1 MSIRNA
7 GPDSFDSRD
16 RSKLTLNPKILV
28 SAIAFGIGVATLV
41 RCDKVGRSCSQSVDC
56 GPNAVCKPEI
66 NLCVSTVDESSLP
79 TIATQGL
86 REGIVG
92 APYDESLSASGGA
105 GGYRWTLVN
114 PPVALAWLQLDASG
128 GRLTGTPLA
137 PQQPALPLAV
147 QVRDSASRAAERVLS
162 LSVRNCIEG
171 ESVACALVFQSACF
185 MGVQSCRGGVLSGC
199 VVGQASSDI
208 SHCGANCSSCGGN
221 ADRCRDGVCRCGSAD
236 SCSGDASTCCPAD
249 GGASCVD
256 TRGDPDFC
264 GRCGVTCDSDRP
276 NVVRTCDAGTCD
288 YPCAP

>member
-16 RSKLTLNPKILV
+16 RSKLTLNPKMLV

-128 GRLTGTPLA
+128 GRLTGIPPRARRKDYFRCRFETALRA
-137 PQQPALPLAV
+137 NRSPA
-147 QVRDSASRAAERVLS
+147 RWCFRVLAS
-162 LSVRNCIEG
+162 WACRVAEE
-171 ESVACALVFQSACF
+171 ES
-185 MGVQSCRGGVLSGC
+185 
-199 VVGQASSDI
+199 
-208 SHCGANCSSCGGN
+208 
-221 ADRCRDGVCRCGSAD
+221 
-236 SCSGDASTCCPAD
+236 
-249 GGASCVD
+249 
-256 TRGDPDFC
+256 
-264 GRCGVTCDSDRP
+264 
-276 NVVRTCDAGTCD
+276 
-288 YPCAP
+288 